1 MILWNAEA
9 RPCHP
14 EPQEWHVVPRLRER
28 NWCMTVARYA
38 GSMNGRLF
46 HRLKPVAIS

>member
-1 MILWNAEA
+1 
-9 RPCHP
+9 
-14 EPQEWHVVPRLRER
+14 
-28 NWCMTVARYA
+28 MTVARYA